1 MTDMKQMAGDVNPIH
16 LNNQEP
22 LGSLCRTSSLLQ
34 AHTLADPDPPS
45 IATLVEVVAAIP
57 TPALW
62 QQP

>member
-16 LNNQEP
+16 LNSQEP
-22 LGSLCRTSSLLQ
+22 LGSLRRTSSLLQ
-34 AHTLADPDPPS
+34 AHALADPDPPS